1 MKRIL
6 FFAAVSFV
14 LVSCSG
20 DRQFTLTGSIAD
32 AAGKMLYLEYAGLL
46 GNRVLDSVKLS
57 EKGTFKFKEAA
68 PEYPD
73 FYSLRLDNKSLI
85 FAVDSTETIHV
96 EADCAGF
103 SQDYRISGSEAS
115 NSIQDL
121 RKSAAQISRKISA
134 LETVKEPSLRRQS
147 EEDLEREI
155 KLHKEKAQKLVL
167 DNPQSTAAY
176 FAIYQQVNGR
186 FLFSPYVKAD
196 QAYIN
201 AVATAYHYFM
211 PNYVRSK
218 NLYNWAMDGIRAARE
233 EKERAAWKELEASA
247 GKGYIDIV
255 LPDSEEQLKKLS
267 DLQGKV
273 VLLDF
278 SSYEME
284 GSVNYVFELRALYNK
299 YRGRGFE
306 IYQVAVARNRL
317 LWEASVE
324 ELPWICVRDGDGRA
338 ASWYNVSTLP
348 TLFLMDRG
356 GNIVGRFDSL
366 KDVDAQIG
374 LLL

>member
-1 MKRIL
+1 M
-6 FFAAVSFV
+6 
-14 LVSCSG
+14 SCSG

-32 AAGKMLYLEYAGLL
+32 AAGKMLYLEHAGLL

-85 FAVDSTETIHV
+85 FAVDSIETIHL
-96 EADCAGF
+96 EADYAGF

-115 NSIQDL
+115 NFIQDL
-121 RKSAAQISRKISA
+121 RKSAAQISRKVSA
-134 LETVKEPSLRRQS
+134 LEAMRDPSLRRQS

-155 KLHKEKAQKLVL
+155 KLHKEKAQELVL
-167 DNPQSTAAY
+167 ANPQSTVAY

-186 FLFSPYVKAD
+186 FLFSPYVKSD
-196 QAYIN
+196 QVYIN

-284 GSVNYVFELRALYNK
+284 GSVNYIFELRALYNK

-306 IYQVAVARNRL
+306 IYQVGVARNHL

-324 ELPWICVRDGDGRA
+324 KLPWICVRDADGRA

-348 TLFLMDRG
+348 TLFLMDRE

-366 KDVDAQIG
+366 KDVDSQIG